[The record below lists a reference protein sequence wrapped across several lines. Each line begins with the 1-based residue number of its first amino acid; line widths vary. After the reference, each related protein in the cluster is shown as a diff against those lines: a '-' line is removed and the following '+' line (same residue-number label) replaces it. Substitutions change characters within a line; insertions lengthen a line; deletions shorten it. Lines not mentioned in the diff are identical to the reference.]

1 MEQDRTTTM
10 TNQEPDHYWSIPT
23 ADLFRQ
29 VNNITSQEEK
39 GQQPQQLQEVG
50 LTNTEANRR
59 LSKYGKN
66 LVESKRKTDSGRV
79 LSINISKLSVN
90 RTIIGLKGL
99 YHE

>member
-1 MEQDRTTTM
+1 MIVMMYMEQYRNTSM

-29 VNNITSQEEK
+29 VNNITNQEEER

-50 LTNTEANRR
+50 LTTTTTTTR

-66 LVESKRKTDSGRV
+66 LNSRV
-79 LSINISKLSVN
+79 
-90 RTIIGLKGL
+90 R
-99 YHE
+99 